1 MRVGYYANADRP
13 ASRGFGDGFFGG
25 QSPMLLLS
33 ARDFTFEAEASTSY
47 LLRFDTAAWDAQN
60 IPIWLQEEL
69 TDRVI
74 GSSQTLTRLYGTA
87 FIDPLLPTGFKRG
100 VFVVAV
106 DSEPVKPNLMGPA
119 VPIFL
124 TPGPHT
130 IDVIDVSTGWE
141 PPKSK
146 TGQLVDVFTRIPGI
160 DLLAYSWRAARKG
173 NYRQHHL
180 DISAQDGE
188 EYLVRFDT
196 MTWDAAHRSVW
207 LEKINTGMKRSQS
220 GTLQP

>member
-141 PPKSK
+141 QPKCSFS
-146 TGQLVDVFTRIPGI
+146 QAMASSLVAGEASFNLSLPMPSVLPKREFWP
-160 DLLAYSWRAARKG
+160 LF
-173 NYRQHHL
+173 
-180 DISAQDGE
+180 SA
-188 EYLVRFDT
+188 LKCSRT
-196 MTWDAAHRSVW
+196 
-207 LEKINTGMKRSQS
+207 
-220 GTLQP
+220 